1 MLKIITKVDKRISKE
16 NNDSMLKMKLVV
28 HLMQGMMT
36 KIKINSDHKWQYNN
50 MQQVADDYRPNLP
63 MKMIYQTLSTS

>member
-1 MLKIITKVDKRISKE
+1 
-16 NNDSMLKMKLVV
+16 
-28 HLMQGMMT
+28 MQGMMT

-63 MKMIYQTLSTS
+63 MKMIYQTLSAS